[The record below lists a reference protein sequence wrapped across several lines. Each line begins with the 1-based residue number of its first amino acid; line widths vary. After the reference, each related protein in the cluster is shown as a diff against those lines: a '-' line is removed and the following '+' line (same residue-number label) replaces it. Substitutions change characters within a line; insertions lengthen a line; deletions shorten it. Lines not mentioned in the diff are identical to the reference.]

1 MRHDKS
7 YLLPSVMPVD
17 LLAIMAHP
25 DDAELLCGG
34 TLARAADQGHRTGI
48 VDLTRGELG
57 SRGTAEL
64 RAKEAVAA
72 AKVLGVAERVN
83 AGLPDGHVANT
94 AAARRIVVE
103 QIRRCRPRVVLLQ
116 YITGRHPD
124 HRVGSE
130 LVRDACFLSGLKNY
144 PADGEPFRPAKLCY
158 ALSFREDTIK
168 PSFVIDI
175 SAQFERKLAAIACFA
190 SQFEGV
196 TQAGE
201 MYPTGQPLHD
211 LITVQNGHYG
221 SLIRARF
228 GEPFWTPETMAV
240 EDITALGVH
249 SL

>member
-1 MRHDKS
+1 
-7 YLLPSVMPVD
+7 
-17 LLAIMAHP
+17 MAHP

-34 TLARAADQGHRTGI
+34 TLARAVDQGHRAGI

-57 SRGTAEL
+57 SRGTPEL
-64 RAKEAVAA
+64 RAKEAAA
-72 AKVLGVAERVN
+72 AAAILGVAERAN
-83 AGLPDGHVANT
+83 AGLPDGGVANNDAT
-94 AAARRIVVE
+94 RRVVVE
-103 QIRRCRPRVVLLQ
+103 MIRRFRPRTVILQ

-144 PADGEPFRPAKLCY
+144 PGDGAPFRPSKLIY
-158 ALSFREDTIK
+158 ALSFREEAIK
-168 PSFVIDI
+168 PTFVVDI
-175 SAQFERKLAAIACFA
+175 SAQFERKIAAIASFA

-211 LITVQNGHYG
+211 LIGTQNGHYG
-221 SLIRARF
+221 SLIRARY

-240 EDITALGVH
+240 EDVVGMGVH

>member
-1 MRHDKS
+1 MT
-7 YLLPSVMPVD
+7 VD

-57 SRGTAEL
+57 SKGSPEL
-64 RAKEAVAA
+64 RAKEAAA
-72 AKVLGVAERVN
+72 AASVLGVAERVN
-83 AGLPDGHVANT
+83 AGLPDGHIANT
-94 AAARRIVVE
+94 DATRRIVVE
-103 QIRRCRPRVVLLQ
+103 QIRRFRPRVVLLQ
-116 YITGRHPD
+116 YLTGRHPD

-130 LVRDACFLSGLKNY
+130 LVRDACFLAGLKNY
-144 PADGEPFRPAKLCY
+144 PGNGEPFRPAKLCH
-158 ALSFREDTIK
+158 ALSFREDPIK

-190 SQFEGV
+190 SQFAGV

-201 MYPTGQPLHD
+201 MYPTGQPLQD
-211 LITVQNGHYG
+211 LITTQNGHYG

-228 GEPFWTPETMAV
+228 GEPFWTPETMTV
-240 EDITALGVH
+240 DDVVTMGVR

>member
-1 MRHDKS
+1 
-7 YLLPSVMPVD
+7 MPVD
-17 LLAIMAHP
+17 LQAIMAHP

-57 SRGTAEL
+57 SRGTPEL
-64 RAKEAVAA
+64 RAKEAAA
-72 AKVLGVAERVN
+72 AAAVLGVAERVN
-83 AGLPDGHVANT
+83 AGLPDGHLTNT
-94 AAARRIVVE
+94 DAARRIVVE
-103 QIRRCRPRVVLLQ
+103 QIRRLRPRVVLLLS
-116 YITGRHPD
+116 IVGRHPD

-144 PADGEPFRPAKLCY
+144 PADGEPFRPTKLCQ
-158 ALSFREDTIK
+158 ALSFREDAVK

-190 SQFEGV
+190 SQFAGV

-201 MYPTGQPLHD
+201 MYPTGQSLD
-211 LITVQNGHYG
+211 ELIATQNAHYG

-228 GEPFWTPETMAV
+228 GEPFWTAETMV
-240 EDITALGVH
+240 VDDITTMGVH

>member
-1 MRHDKS
+1 MQ
-7 YLLPSVMPVD
+7 VD

-64 RAKEAVAA
+64 RAKEAAA
-72 AKVLGVAERVN
+72 AAEILGVAERVN
-83 AGLPDGHVANT
+83 AGLPDGHLANT
-94 AAARRIVVE
+94 DATRRIVVE
-103 QIRRCRPRVVLLQ
+103 QIRRLRPRVVLLQ
-116 YITGRHPD
+116 YLTGRHPD

-130 LVRDACFLSGLKNY
+130 LVRDACFLAGLKNY
-144 PADGEPFRPAKLCY
+144 PGDGEPFRPSKLCF
-158 ALSFREDTIK
+158 ALSFREDAVK
-168 PSFVIDI
+168 PSFVVDI
-175 SAQFERKLAAIACFA
+175 SKQFDRKLAAIAAFA

-211 LITVQNGHYG
+211 LIATQNGHYG
-221 SLIRARF
+221 SLIRARY
-228 GEPFWTPETMAV
+228 GEPFWTAETMEV
-240 EDITALGVH
+240 EDVAALGVH

>member
-1 MRHDKS
+1 MT
-7 YLLPSVMPVD
+7 VD
-17 LLAIMAHP
+17 LVAIMAHP

-57 SRGTAEL
+57 SRGTPEL
-64 RAKEAVAA
+64 RAKEAAAA

-83 AGLPDGHVANT
+83 AGLTDGHLANT
-94 AAARRIVVE
+94 DAARRVVVE
-103 QIRRCRPRVVLLQ
+103 QIRRLRPRVVLLQ
-116 YITGRHPD
+116 YLTARHPD
-124 HRVGSE
+124 HRIGSE

-144 PADGEPFRPAKLCY
+144 PAEGEPFRPAKLCY
-158 ALSFREDTIK
+158 ALSFREDAVK

-175 SAQFERKLAAIACFA
+175 SAQFDRKLAAIACFA

-211 LITVQNGHYG
+211 LIAMQNGHYG
-221 SLIRARF
+221 SLIRSRY

-240 EDITALGVH
+240 EDITALAVH